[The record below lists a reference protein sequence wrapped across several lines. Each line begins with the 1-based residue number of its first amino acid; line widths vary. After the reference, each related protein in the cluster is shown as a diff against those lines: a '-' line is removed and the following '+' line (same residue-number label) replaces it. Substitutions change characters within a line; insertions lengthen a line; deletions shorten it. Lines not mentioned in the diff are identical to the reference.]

1 MQPISVLIAD
11 DHQLFREGME
21 SLLKK
26 IPFVAEIHQAVNG
39 KEVLDKLHERHFDI
53 VFMDIRMPEMNG
65 IETTRELSKMKSA
78 ARVIALTML
87 EDSHSIV
94 SMFKAGAYGY
104 LLKNTSFAEL
114 QDSINTILKGRK
126 YFAKDISQAMMDRIV
141 DLKTPSP
148 RALSKITLT
157 AREKDVVSF
166 VCRGFSSKD
175 IADLL
180 EISIKTVEK
189 HRSNVYA
196 KLSITNMADLAFYAL
211 DEGLVTRS
219 I

>member
-26 IPFVAEIHQAVNG
+26 IPFVAEIHHAING
-39 KEVLDKLHERHFDI
+39 REVLDKLNSQHFDI
-53 VFMDIRMPEMNG
+53 IFMDIRMPELNG
-65 IETTRELSKMKSA
+65 IETTRELSKKKST

-114 QDSINTILKGRK
+114 QDSISSILKGRK
-126 YFAKDISQAMMDRIV
+126 YFAKDISQVLMERIT
-141 DLKTPSP
+141 DIKTPSP
-148 RALSKITLT
+148 RSLSKITLT
-157 AREKDVVSF
+157 TREKDIVSF

-180 EISIKTVEK
+180 DISVKTVEK